1 MGAQESQDRS
11 RLGRCL
17 ALRHSAHEDLARSSC
32 ERTSGSDRELFV
44 GALVEFDQA
53 GLHGDVVRELGDCDC
68 LLHLWVAA
76 G

>member
-1 MGAQESQDRS
+1 MRRNLRIGA
-11 RLGRCL
+11 GWGGCL
-17 ALRHSAHEDLARSSC
+17 ALRHSDHEDLGRSSC
-32 ERTSGSDRELFV
+32 ERAWGPDSELFV